1 MNRWAAPG
9 RGTTVD
15 LVNVGAHGQLDA
27 VVRVLFDGERLAQLF
42 TPAEARELA
51 RVLTSLA
58 ARAEDG

>member
-1 MNRWAAPG
+1 MVSSTPLYVFW
-9 RGTTVD
+9 
-15 LVNVGAHGQLDA
+15 
-27 VVRVLFDGERLAQLF
+27 FDGERLAQLF